1 MIASLSKNSIK
12 QYDVAIRR
20 WVSFCRKNNIDI
32 YEASTPMVIYF
43 LTELFQ
49 LGLQYGSLNSH
60 RSALSLI
67 LGSRVG
73 SDDRIT
79 RLFKGFYRLRPPAPK
94 YDITWD
100 PAVVLEFLANWYPNN
115 NLNLEYL
122 TKKVVTLLMLVT
134 AHRVQTIGK
143 INLDNITINNNHQLI
158 SIKIHDLIKTSR
170 PGSAQPY
177 LNIPFYKDRPEICPA
192 KTLVTYIDR
201 TKPLRN
207 NEKVLFISFKKP
219 HKSVSTNTISRWIK
233 DTLSVSGVDTSIFSA
248 HSVRHAATSAA
259 YRKGINIDTIRNTA
273 GWNGNSRVF
282 ARFYHRDIQCNQSNQ
297 FALSIL
303 NTEAD

>member
-1 MIASLSKNSIK
+1 MIASLSENSIK

-20 WVSFCRKNNIDI
+20 WVIFCKKHKIEF

-49 LGLQYGSLNSH
+49 SGLQYGSLNSH

-73 SDDRIT
+73 SDDRVN
-79 RLFKGFYRLRPPAPK
+79 RLFKGFYRLRPPVPK
-94 YDITWD
+94 YNITWD
-100 PAVVLEFLANWYPNN
+100 PSVVLDFLSKWYPNP
-115 NLNLEYL
+115 NLSLEQL

-143 INLDNITINNNHQLI
+143 INLKNIVINNQHIL
-158 SIKIHDLIKTSR
+158 IKIYELIKTSR
-170 PGSAQPY
+170 PGSTQPC
-177 LNIPFYKDRPEICPA
+177 LKIPFYKDRPEICPA
-192 KTLVTYIDR
+192 EALLAYITM

-207 NEKVLFISFKKP
+207 DENSLFVSFKRP
-219 HKSVSTNTISRWIK
+219 HKPVSKDTISRWIK
-233 DTLSVSGVDTSIFSA
+233 NTLSVSGVDTTIFSA
-248 HSVRHAATSAA
+248 HSTRHAATSAA
-259 YRKGINIDTIRNTA
+259 HRAGINIATIRNTA
-273 GWNGNSRVF
+273 GWSGNSKVF
-282 ARFYHRDIQCNQSNQ
+282 AKYYHREIQCDQSDQ

-303 NTEAD
+303 NIEND